1 MPVRRLWEVCQK
13 VQDGTHFSPHTST
26 GAYRYVTSKNI
37 RDGYL
42 DLTASGWISKE
53 EHDGIYKRADVK
65 SGDVLLT
72 KDGANAGNV
81 AINHIEEPF
90 SLLSSVAFIRPNPKM
105 LLSRYLFE
113 YLRSLYGRTRV
124 LSHVKGS
131 AITRLTLIQIKS
143 LEVPS
148 PPLTE
153 QAKACEHFVALEGT
167 IASMRIRLDRLSA
180 LRLNLAAEIDRS

>member
-1 MPVRRLWEVCQK
+1 VCQK
-13 VQDGTHFSPHTST
+13 IQDGTHFSPQTST

-37 RDGYL
+37 RNGYL

-65 SGDVLLT
+65 FGDVLLT

-81 AINHIEEPF
+81 AINSIEEPF
-90 SLLSSVAFIRPNPKM
+90 SLLSSVAFIRPDPKM

-113 YLRSLYGRTRV
+113 YLRSAYGRTRI

-131 AITRLTLIQIKS
+131 AITRLTLIQIKN

-148 PPLTE
+148 PPLVQ
-153 QAKACEHFVALEGT
+153 QANACEHFMALERA
-167 IASMRIRLDRLSA
+167 IACARIRMDRLSE
-180 LRLNLAAEIDRS
+180 LRFDLATEVNRS